1 MLELVAIGYVPVP
14 LVLLFLAW
22 LAVAGQLTALA
33 AGRYA
38 PYPSAQERTPRGP
51 LRRLVRVGLLAIER
65 RRRSSSERKAAQ
77 A

>member
-1 MLELVAIGYVPVP
+1 
-14 LVLLFLAW
+14 VLLFLAW
-22 LAVAGQLTALA
+22 LAVAGQLIALA

-51 LRRLVRVGLLAIER
+51 LRRLVRAGLLAIER